1 MNIVMISDNR
11 YPDGDA
17 GAVRERV
24 LADMLKSLG
33 HTVYRIGR
41 VCDNSNQGANL
52 NHIFTI
58 QDKGKTN
65 KGNLMNL
72 LLFNNR
78 VYRTLIQT
86 NAKINYDA
94 IILTGLKASLVN
106 RIKAYATKNNIQLV
120 YNSVEMYSADQFKQ
134 GRFSRHYINNR
145 LIAEHIID
153 KSFQVISISSFLDNY
168 FRNKC
173 INSVRIP
180 FVLEETDIFEQEIIN
195 NKVEIAYVGRPSRR
209 KDFLGEIIRGL
220 ADLNSNELKKVHL
233 TIVGIGKSQTME
245 WFNISQDVIDYIGE
259 SVSFLGVLPRD
270 KALEVLRRADFT
282 ILYRSTED
290 INAKA
295 GFPTKVTESIF
306 NGIPV
311 ITNYTSDI
319 GLYIHDGI
327 NGIVI
332 DGESN
337 IPACIR
343 RATQLSRE
351 ELQQMKDEAIITAK
365 TKLCS
370 TAFMPQMESLF
381 GNK

>member
-41 VCDNSNQGANL
+41 VCGNYNQRADLNS
-52 NHIFTI
+52 IFTI
-58 QDKGKTN
+58 QDKGKVN
-65 KGNLMNL
+65 KGNLTNL

-86 NAKINYDA
+86 NFKINYDA

-106 RIKAYATKNNIQLV
+106 RIKTYARNNSIQLF
-120 YNSVEMYSADQFKQ
+120 YNSVEMYSPDQFKQ
-134 GRFSRHYINNR
+134 GRLSRHYINNR

-153 KSFQVISISSFLDNY
+153 DSFQVISISSFLDNH
-168 FRNKC
+168 FRKKG

-180 FVLEETDIFEQEIIN
+180 FVLEETDLFEQEIIN

-209 KDFLGEIIRGL
+209 KDYLGEIIRGM
-220 ADLNSNELKKVHL
+220 AELNSNELNKIHF

-245 WFNISQDVIDYIGE
+245 WFNISQNIIDYLGE

-311 ITNYTSDI
+311 ITNCTSDI
-319 GLYIHDGI
+319 GLYINDGI
-327 NGIVI
+327 NGLVI
-332 DGESN
+332 DGDNS
-337 IPACIR
+337 ISTCIR
-343 RATQLSRE
+343 KASQLSKE
-351 ELQQMKDEAIITAK
+351 ELQQMKNEAIITAK
-365 TKLCS
+365 TKLCA
-370 TAFMPQMESLF
+370 TAFMPQMQSLF